1 MPGALM
7 QLVAYGAQNVYLTG
21 NPQMTF
27 WKAVYRRHTNFAIES
42 IEQIFNGH
50 GDFGSYLQCS
60 VGSNGD
66 LIHSTYLVVTL
77 PEIDCCW
84 DTPPQGVGDA
94 SGVDAKWARWID
106 YPGENLIEYAEIEI
120 GGTIMDKQY
129 GEWMHIWNQLTLTN
143 DKREGYNKMIG
154 QTTSLTYLTMG
165 QSYSDTNCSC
175 CKQLCDGCD
184 GPCNRCAFRCALPET
199 TLFIPLLFWFC
210 RNPGLAL
217 PLIAL
222 QYHAVKINIQ
232 LRDLECVLWAV
243 DSLNDS
249 GDQPSGTLLQATR
262 STPGAGAY
270 NKHLVTCSLFMDFV
284 FLDRDERR
292 YMAQNPHQYLIDQV
306 QFSGTVSTAVSENIL
321 ELDFNH
327 PCKEIF
333 LTTQQE
339 YFRDCCKQFEAHE
352 PLYKALGI
360 QPFNYT
366 DCLDAMPP
374 AFHAFH
380 APNDPQGVGGKF
392 GTKTIYE
399 SLFRNPGAA
408 GPANQGALESWEL
421 DIYANGW
428 KPSGP
433 PDISSSYAPLSARF
447 NSLVSDA
454 GSIVL
459 AETALNMHCW
469 GKNPIYR
476 MVLQLNGQYRFSE
489 RGGKWFDLIQPFKYH
504 THLPDTGINIYSF
517 ALKPEDYRPS
527 GTLNFSRID
536 NANLRLTLSNFM
548 FNNHNTGVDI
558 KVYATNYN
566 ILRIMGGMGGLAYSN

>member
-1 MPGALM
+1 
-7 QLVAYGAQNVYLTG
+7 
-21 NPQMTF
+21 
-27 WKAVYRRHTNFAIES
+27 
-42 IEQIFNGH
+42 
-50 GDFGSYLQCS
+50 
-60 VGSNGD
+60 
-66 LIHSTYLVVTL
+66 
-77 PEIDCCW
+77 
-84 DTPPQGVGDA
+84 
-94 SGVDAKWARWID
+94 
-106 YPGENLIEYAEIEI
+106 
-120 GGTIMDKQY
+120 
-129 GEWMHIWNQLTLTN
+129 
-143 DKREGYNKMIG
+143 
-154 QTTSLTYLTMG
+154 
-165 QSYSDTNCSC
+165 
-175 CKQLCDGCD
+175 
-184 GPCNRCAFRCALPET
+184 
-199 TLFIPLLFWFC
+199 
-210 RNPGLAL
+210 LAL

-352 PLYKALGI
+352 PLHKALGI

-408 GPANQGALESWEL
+408 GPANQGALEPWEL

-428 KPSGP
+428 QPSHGEH
-433 PDISSSYAPLSARF
+433 PDISSSYAPLSSGF